1 MSHWECES
9 TARSAEGMDV
19 VNVDVDFM
27 VGVPIHLTVSIPG
40 VLRKVTES
48 IMRLTPLCE
57 RYRGVKQ
64 V

>member
-19 VNVDVDFM
+19 VNVDVNFM
-27 VGVPIHLTVSIPG
+27 VGVPIHLLVSIPG

-48 IMRLTPLCE
+48 IMRLTLCE

>member
-9 TARSAEGMDV
+9 TARSAEGMAV
-19 VNVDVDFM
+19 VNVEVDFM

-48 IMRLTPLCE
+48 IMRLTPLCG
-57 RYRGVKQ
+57 R
-64 V
+64 